1 MRKTGTLK
9 DVGEDAAITALLSTL
24 GKRDGALVGPGDD
37 CAVVAVEGAAEDWLL
52 TSDPVIEGVHFL
64 PDTEPRMIGR
74 KAVGRVLSD
83 IAAMGGEPVWLLV
96 NVTAPAECA
105 VARLKAMYR
114 AARSLCGKYG
124 AAIVGGDVARGP
136 TLSLHVFGIGR
147 TPRGAALRRMGAR
160 PGDGIYVTGLLGGSG
175 AGRHLS
181 FEPRITEGLWLREQ
195 GWPSSMMDVSDGVAT
210 DLRRLIKMN
219 QVGAELDVASIPI
232 AKAARDAGDGRSPWY
247 HALTDGED
255 YELLF
260 TVPAERRSA
269 FESSWKDTFRLPCT
283 PIGRVNARKHRL
295 TIRDEKGRVSLWGE
309 HGYEH
314 FVSLPEKRRA
324 SGK

>member
-1 MRKTGTLK
+1 MRKADTLK

-37 CAVVAVEGAAEDWLL
+37 CAVVAVEGAAVDWLL

-74 KAVGRVLSD
+74 KAAGRVLSD

-96 NVTAPAECA
+96 NVTAPADCA
-105 VARLKAMYR
+105 VDRLKAIYR
-114 AARSLCGKYG
+114 GARSLCGKYG
-124 AAIVGGDVARGP
+124 AAIIGGDVGRGP
-136 TLSLHVFGIGR
+136 ALALHVFGIGR

-160 PGDGIYVTGLLGGSG
+160 PGDGIYVTGRLGGSG

-195 GWPSSMMDVSDGVAT
+195 GWPSAMMDVSDGVAT

-219 QVGAELDVASIPI
+219 QVGAELEVSSIPV
-232 AKAARDAGDGRSPWY
+232 ARAARDLDDGRAPWH

-255 YELLF
+255 FELLF
-260 TVPAERRSA
+260 TVPAGRRSA

-283 PIGRVNARKHRL
+283 AIGRVNARKNRL
-295 TIRDEKGRVSLWGE
+295 TIRDEKGRVSLWGAQ
-309 HGYEH
+309 GYEH
-314 FVSLPEKRRA
+314 FISLSEARRA
-324 SGK
+324 AAK